1 MGLEQKSSSHS
12 VMLSGSIS
20 AANFVT
26 SHSSSI
32 PVNVGAA
39 TWLLLLVAP
48 ATDLSRAQREAFI
61 GLEAMCHPLNLQ
73 LENLDGGSGNGL
85 DDDDG

>member
-1 MGLEQKSSSHS
+1 
-12 VMLSGSIS
+12 MLSGSIS

-39 TWLLLLVAP
+39 TWLLLLVRP
-48 ATDLSRAQREAFI
+48 ATDLSRVQRGAFT
-61 GLEAMCHPLNLQ
+61 GLQATCHPLNLQ
-73 LENLDGGSGNGL
+73 LENLDGVSANGL